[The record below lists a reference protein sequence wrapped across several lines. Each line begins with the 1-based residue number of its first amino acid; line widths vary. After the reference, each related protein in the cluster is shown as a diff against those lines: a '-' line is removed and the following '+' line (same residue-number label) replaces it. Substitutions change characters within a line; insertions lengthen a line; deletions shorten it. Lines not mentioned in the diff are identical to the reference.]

1 MSETNVNPTT
11 PAQPE
16 AKGQPQQAPQPPI
29 DLQELAEKVYALLQ
43 KELRIEQERLGRR

>member
-11 PAQPE
+11 QPE

-29 DLQELAEKVYALLQ
+29 DLRELAEKVYALLQ